1 MEIWMPLSGYENYYK
16 ISNLGNIFS
25 FHKNRLLKPHK
36 SKNGYSYVTLVNG
49 NTKKYYS
56 LHRIVAK
63 HFVPGY
69 SNEKCFVNHINENK
83 TDNRAVNLEWCTK
96 AYNNTYNG
104 KTQRCCKA
112 INQFSKNGSLIKTW
126 ESARKI
132 ERALHIS
139 YKNISACSRGLR
151 KSAGGYVWNFV

>member
-1 MEIWMPLSGYENYYK
+1 MEKWMPIRGYEKYYK

-25 FHKNRLLKPHK
+25 FYKNRLLKPHK
-36 SKNGYSYVTLVNG
+36 CKNGYSYVMLVNG

-63 HFVPGY
+63 HFVLGY
-69 SNEKCFVNHINENK
+69 SNERCFVNHINENK
-83 TDNRAVNLEWCTK
+83 TDNRAVNLEWCTM

-112 INQFSKNGSLIKTW
+112 INQFSKNGLLVKTW
-126 ESARKI
+126 KSAREI

-139 YKNISACSRGLR
+139 YKNISACCRGLR